1 MEMSRF
7 KPELENEV
15 PQNAIAFKVNG
26 RLMDLSLFTGGANVT
41 FVTTDTE
48 EGLEILRH
56 STSHL
61 MAQAVKDIFPEARL
75 GIGPATAEGFYYDFD
90 LPRTLTQEDLVK
102 IEEKMRENASR
113 NEPFQRVEM
122 KKEEAIKLFQSLNEV
137 YKVELLQEIP
147 DETVSLY
154 RLGQFLDLCRGPHV
168 PSSGYL
174 KHFKLLSVAG
184 AYWRGDEKRP
194 MLQRIY
200 GTAFPTEEGLN
211 QYLYL
216 LEEAQ
221 RRDHRRLGKELEIF
235 SIEDISGAGLVI
247 WHPKGA
253 ILRRIIE
260 DFDVQEHL
268 RRGYSLVTSP
278 HIAKSDLFRVSGH
291 TEFYRENMYF
301 FTIDDQE
308 FVLKPMNCPYHV
320 LIYRSKTRS
329 YKDLPLRFFE
339 MGTVYRYERSGVLHG
354 LLRVRGFTQDD
365 AHIFCRPDQLLDEL
379 EGVLD
384 LVTFM
389 LETFGF
395 RDFDVRLSTQP
406 EKFIGSQEN
415 WDRATSALREA
426 LQRKGI
432 PYTVDPGEGVFYGPK
447 IDTKLRDALGRLW
460 QGPTVQVDF
469 NFPEKFN
476 LTYMG
481 EDGKE
486 HQPVMIHRAILGS
499 LERFIGALIEHYAGD
514 FPLWLA
520 PQQAV
525 VIPIASRH
533 QEYAQEVCEL
543 LRSRGIRVEIDS
555 RSEKMNAKIRDA
567 EMLKIPFIL
576 VVGDREAE
584 SRSVSVRRR
593 KKGDLG
599 SMPLSL
605 LEEKMLR
612 EIQKKA
618 VEPLD

>member
-1 MEMSRF
+1 MKMNRF
-7 KPELENEV
+7 KPEPEGSI
-15 PQNAIAFKVNG
+15 PQDAIALKVDG
-26 RLMDLSLFTGGANVT
+26 RLMDLSAFTGGKDVT
-41 FVTTDTE
+41 FIKTSTE

-61 MAQAVKDIFPEARL
+61 MAQAVKEIFPEAKL

-90 LPRTLTQEDLVK
+90 LPRPLTQEDLIA
-102 IEEKMRENASR
+102 IEEKMKEIASR
-113 NEPFQRVEM
+113 DQPFQREEI
-122 KKEEAIKLFQSLNEV
+122 KREEALELFQRLNEDF
-137 YKVELLQEIP
+137 KVELLQELP
-147 DETVSLY
+147 EETVSLY
-154 RLGQFLDLCRGPHV
+154 RVGEFVDLCRGPHA
-168 PSSGYL
+168 PSTGYL

-200 GTAFPTEEGLN
+200 GTAFPTKEGLE
-211 QYLYL
+211 QYLHL

-268 RRGYSLVTSP
+268 RRGYNLVTSP
-278 HIAKSDLFRVSGH
+278 HIAKSDLYRVSGH

-301 FTIDDQE
+301 FTIDEQE

-379 EGVLD
+379 VGVLD
-384 LVTFM
+384 LVIFM

-395 RDFDVRLSTQP
+395 KEFDVRLSTQP

-415 WDRATSALREA
+415 WDRATAALKEA
-426 LQRKGI
+426 LERKDI
-432 PYTVDPGEGVFYGPK
+432 PFRVDPGEGVFYGPK
-447 IDTKLRDALGRLW
+447 IDTKLKDALGRTW

-533 QEYAQEVCEL
+533 QEYSQEVRDL
-543 LRSRGIRVEIDS
+543 LRAQGIRAEVDS

-567 EMLKIPFIL
+567 ETQKIPFIL
-576 VVGDREAE
+576 IVGDREVE

-599 SMPLSL
+599 DMPLSQL
-605 LEEKMLR
+605 IEKMVE

-618 VEPLD
+618 IEPLD

>member
-1 MEMSRF
+1 MNRF
-7 KPELENEV
+7 KPELKGSI
-15 PQNAIAFKVNG
+15 PQDAIAIKIDGN
-26 RLMDLSLFTGGANVT
+26 LLDLSAFKEGMTGD
-41 FVTTDTE
+41 FVTADTE

-61 MAQAVKDIFPEARL
+61 MAQAVKEIFPEAKL
-75 GIGPATAEGFYYDFD
+75 GIGPATSEGFYYDFD
-90 LPRTLTQEDLVK
+90 LPRPLTQEDLAL
-102 IEEKMRENASR
+102 IQEKMEELSRKDIPFKRE
-113 NEPFQRVEM
+113 EM
-122 KKEEAIKLFQSLNEV
+122 GKGEAIKLFQDLNETF
-137 YKVELLQEIP
+137 KVELLNELP
-147 DETVSLY
+147 EDKVSIY
-154 RLGQFLDLCRGPHV
+154 RSGDFVDLCRGPHV
-168 PSSGYL
+168 PSTGYL

-184 AYWRGDEKRP
+184 AYWRGNERNP

-200 GTAFPTEEGLN
+200 GTAFPSKEALDN
-211 QYLYL
+211 YMFL
-216 LEEAQ
+216 LQEAQ

-235 SIEDISGAGLVI
+235 SIEDISGAGLVV

-260 DFDVQEHL
+260 NFDLEEHL
-268 RRGYSLVTSP
+268 RRGYNLVTSP
-278 HIAKSDLFRVSGH
+278 HLSKSDLFKVSGH

-301 FTIDDQE
+301 LEIDEQE
-308 FVLKPMNCPYHV
+308 FVLKPMNCPFHV

-365 AHIFCRPDQLLDEL
+365 GHIFCRPDQLLDEL
-379 EGVLD
+379 LGVLD

-389 LETFGF
+389 LGAFGF
-395 RDFDVRLSTQP
+395 KEFDVRLSTQP

-415 WDRATSALREA
+415 WDRATQALKEA
-426 LQRKGI
+426 LEKSGI
-432 PYTVDPGEGVFYGPK
+432 PYKVDPGEGVFYGPK
-447 IDTKLRDALGRLW
+447 IDTKLKDALGRAW

-481 EDGKE
+481 EDGRE

-525 VIPIASRH
+525 VIPISTRH
-533 QEYAQEVCEL
+533 HEYALQVLSL
-543 LRSRGIRVEIDS
+543 LEQNGIRAEVDF
-555 RSEKMNAKIRDA
+555 RGEKMNAKIRDA
-567 EMLKIPFIL
+567 ELSKIPFLLI
-576 VVGDREAE
+576 VGDREAE
-584 SRSVSVRRR
+584 SGSVSVRRR
-593 KKGDLG
+593 KVGDLG
-599 SMPLSL
+599 PMPLDSL
-605 LEEKMLR
+605 ISKMVKEVSSRSL
-612 EIQKKA
+612 
-618 VEPLD
+618 EPLD

>member
-1 MEMSRF
+1 MNRF
-7 KPELENEV
+7 KPEPEGSI
-15 PQNAIAFKVNG
+15 PQDAIALKVDG
-26 RLMDLSLFTGGANVT
+26 RLMDLSAFTGGKDVT
-41 FVTTDTE
+41 FIKTSTE

-56 STSHL
+56 SASHL
-61 MAQAVKDIFPEARL
+61 MAQAVKEIFPEAKL

-90 LPRTLTQEDLVK
+90 LPRPLTQEDLIA
-102 IEEKMRENASR
+102 IEEKMKEIASR
-113 NEPFQRVEM
+113 DQPFQREEI
-122 KKEEAIKLFQSLNEV
+122 KREEALELFQRLNEDF
-137 YKVELLQEIP
+137 KVELLQELP
-147 DETVSLY
+147 EETVSLY
-154 RLGQFLDLCRGPHV
+154 RVGEFVDLCRGPHA
-168 PSSGYL
+168 PSTGYL

-200 GTAFPTEEGLN
+200 GTAFPTKEGLE
-211 QYLYL
+211 QYLHL

-268 RRGYSLVTSP
+268 RRGYNLVTSP
-278 HIAKSDLFRVSGH
+278 HIAKSDLYRVSGH

-301 FTIDDQE
+301 FTIDEQE

-379 EGVLD
+379 VGVLD
-384 LVTFM
+384 LVIFM

-395 RDFDVRLSTQP
+395 KEFDVRLSTQP

-415 WDRATSALREA
+415 WDRATAALKEA
-426 LQRKGI
+426 LERKGI
-432 PYTVDPGEGVFYGPK
+432 PFRVDPGEGVFYGPK
-447 IDTKLRDALGRLW
+447 IDTKLKDALGRTW

-533 QEYAQEVCEL
+533 QEYSQEVRDL
-543 LRSRGIRVEIDS
+543 LRAQGIRAEVDS

-567 EMLKIPFIL
+567 ETQKIPFIL
-576 VVGDREAE
+576 IVGDREVE

-599 SMPLSL
+599 AMPLSQL
-605 LEEKMLR
+605 IEKMVE

-618 VEPLD
+618 IEPLD

>member
-1 MEMSRF
+1 MSRF
-7 KPELENEV
+7 KPEPESV
-15 PQNAIAFKVNG
+15 IPGDAIAFKVNG
-26 RLMDLSLFTGGANVT
+26 RLMDLSLFTGENNVT
-41 FVTTDTE
+41 FITPNTE

-61 MAQAVKDIFPEARL
+61 MAQAVKDIFPEAKL
-75 GIGPATAEGFYYDFD
+75 GIGPATADGFYYDFD
-90 LPRTLTQEDLVK
+90 LPRALSQEDLVK
-102 IEEKMRENASR
+102 IEEKMREHASR
-113 NEPFQRVEM
+113 DESFHRQEM
-122 KKEEAIKLFQSLNEV
+122 TKEEAIKLFQSLNEV

-147 DETVSLY
+147 EEVVSLY
-154 RLGQFLDLCRGPHV
+154 RLGQFVDLCRGPHV
-168 PSSGYL
+168 PSTGYL

-184 AYWRGDEKRP
+184 AYWRGDERRP

-211 QYLYL
+211 QHLHL

-221 RRDHRRLGKELEIF
+221 KRDHRRLGKELEIF
-235 SIEDISGAGLVI
+235 SIEDLSGAGLVI

-320 LIYRSKTRS
+320 LIYRSQTRS

-384 LVTFM
+384 LVIYM

-395 RDFDVRLSTQP
+395 REFDVRLSTQP

-415 WDRATSALREA
+415 WDRATLALREA

-499 LERFIGALIEHYAGD
+499 LERFIGALIEQYAGD

-525 VIPIASRH
+525 LIPIASRH

-543 LRSRGIRVEIDS
+543 LKSQGIRVEIDS

-567 EMLKIPFIL
+567 ELQKIPFIL

-584 SRSVSVRRR
+584 CRSVSVRRR
-593 KKGDLG
+593 RKGDLG
-599 SMPLSL
+599 SMTISAL
-605 LEEKMLR
+605 LEKMLA

>member
-1 MEMSRF
+1 MNRF
-7 KPELENEV
+7 KPEPEGSI
-15 PQNAIAFKVNG
+15 PQDAIALKVDG
-26 RLMDLSLFTGGANVT
+26 RLMDLSAFTGGKDVT
-41 FVTTDTE
+41 FIKTSTE

-61 MAQAVKDIFPEARL
+61 MAQAVKEIFPEAKL
-75 GIGPATAEGFYYDFD
+75 GIGPATSEGFYYDFD
-90 LPRTLTQEDLVK
+90 LPRPLTQEDLIA
-102 IEEKMRENASR
+102 IEEKMKEIASR
-113 NEPFQRVEM
+113 DQPFQREEI
-122 KKEEAIKLFQSLNEV
+122 KREEALELFQRLNEDF
-137 YKVELLQEIP
+137 KVELLQELP
-147 DETVSLY
+147 EETVSLY
-154 RLGQFLDLCRGPHV
+154 RVGEFVDLCRGPHA
-168 PSSGYL
+168 PSTGYL

-200 GTAFPTEEGLN
+200 GTAFPTKEGLE
-211 QYLYL
+211 QYLHL

-268 RRGYSLVTSP
+268 RRGYNLVTSP
-278 HIAKSDLFRVSGH
+278 HIAKSDLYRVSGH

-301 FTIDDQE
+301 FTIDEQE

-379 EGVLD
+379 VGVLD
-384 LVTFM
+384 LVIFM

-395 RDFDVRLSTQP
+395 KEFDVRLSTQP

-415 WDRATSALREA
+415 WDRATAALKEA
-426 LQRKGI
+426 LERKGI
-432 PYTVDPGEGVFYGPK
+432 PFRVDPGEGVFYGPK
-447 IDTKLRDALGRLW
+447 IDTKLKDALGRTW

-533 QEYAQEVCEL
+533 QEYSQEVRDL
-543 LRSRGIRVEIDS
+543 LRAQGIRAEVDS

-567 EMLKIPFIL
+567 ETQKIPFIL
-576 VVGDREAE
+576 IVGDREVE

-599 SMPLSL
+599 AMPLSQL
-605 LEEKMLR
+605 VEKMVE

-618 VEPLD
+618 IEPLD

>member
-1 MEMSRF
+1 MKMSGF
-7 KPELENEV
+7 KPE
-15 PQNAIAFKVNG
+15 PMDSIPSDAIALKVDG
-26 RLMDLSLFTGGANVT
+26 RLVDLSRIKEEKGFTL
-41 FVTTDTE
+41 VTTSSE

-61 MAQAVKDIFPEARL
+61 MAQAVKELFPQAKL
-75 GIGPATAEGFYYDFD
+75 GIGPATGEGFYYDFD
-90 LPRTLTQEDLVK
+90 LPRPLSQDDLSLIEERMREIARRNLPFERIEASRQQALEIFQGLKEDL
-102 IEEKMRENASR
+102 
-113 NEPFQRVEM
+113 
-122 KKEEAIKLFQSLNEV
+122 
-137 YKVELLQEIP
+137 KVELIQELS
-147 DETVSLY
+147 EEKVSLY
-154 RLGQFLDLCRGPHV
+154 RVDAFLDLCRGPHV
-168 PSSGYL
+168 PATGYL
-174 KHFKLLSVAG
+174 RHFKLLSIAG

-200 GTAFPTEEGLN
+200 GTAFPTKEGLED
-211 QYLYL
+211 YLHL

-221 RRDHRRLGKELEIF
+221 KRDHRRLGKELEIF

-253 ILRRIIE
+253 VMRRIIE
-260 DFDVQEHL
+260 DFDLQEHL
-268 RRGYSLVTSP
+268 RRGYKLVASP
-278 HIAKSDLFRVSGH
+278 HVAKSDLFRVSGH

-339 MGTVYRYERSGVLHG
+339 LGTVYRYERSGVLHG

-365 AHIFCRPDQLLDEL
+365 AHIFCRPDQLLEEI

-384 LVTFM
+384 LVAFM
-389 LETFGF
+389 LQAFGF
-395 RDFDVRLSTQP
+395 REFDVRLSTQP
-406 EKFIGSQEN
+406 EKFIGAQEN
-415 WDRATSALREA
+415 WDRATAALKEA
-426 LQRKGI
+426 LERKGI

-447 IDTKLRDALGRLW
+447 IDIKLKDALGRLW

-533 QEYAQEVCEL
+533 HPYALAVCEAL
-543 LRSRGIRVEIDS
+543 KAKGIRAEADL

-567 EMLKIPFIL
+567 ETQKIPFIL
-576 VVGDREAE
+576 IVGDREAE
-584 SRSVSVRRR
+584 NQAVSVRRH

-599 SMPLSL
+599 SMSL
-605 LEEKMLR
+605 EALVQKMEQ
-612 EIQKKA
+612 EISTRTT
-618 VEPLD
+618 ESLD

>member
-1 MEMSRF
+1 MNRF
-7 KPELENEV
+7 KPEPEGSI
-15 PQNAIAFKVNG
+15 PQDAIALKVDG
-26 RLMDLSLFTGGANVT
+26 RLMDLSAFTGGKDVT
-41 FVTTDTE
+41 FIKTSTE

-61 MAQAVKDIFPEARL
+61 MAQAVKEIFPEAKL

-90 LPRTLTQEDLVK
+90 LPRPLTQEDLIA
-102 IEEKMRENASR
+102 IEEKMKEIASR
-113 NEPFQRVEM
+113 DQPFQREEI
-122 KKEEAIKLFQSLNEV
+122 KREEALELFQRLNEDF
-137 YKVELLQEIP
+137 KVELLQELP
-147 DETVSLY
+147 EETVSLY
-154 RLGQFLDLCRGPHV
+154 RVGEFVDLCRGPHA
-168 PSSGYL
+168 PSTGYL

-200 GTAFPTEEGLN
+200 GTAFPTKEGLE
-211 QYLYL
+211 QYLHL

-268 RRGYSLVTSP
+268 RRGYNLVTSP
-278 HIAKSDLFRVSGH
+278 HIAKSDLYRVSGH

-301 FTIDDQE
+301 FTIDEQE

-379 EGVLD
+379 VGVLD
-384 LVTFM
+384 LVIFM

-395 RDFDVRLSTQP
+395 KEFDVRLSTQP

-415 WDRATSALREA
+415 WDRATAALKEA
-426 LQRKGI
+426 LERKGI
-432 PYTVDPGEGVFYGPK
+432 PFRVDPGEGVFYGPK
-447 IDTKLRDALGRLW
+447 IDTKLKDALGRTW

-533 QEYAQEVCEL
+533 QEYSQEVRDL
-543 LRSRGIRVEIDS
+543 LRAQGIRAEVDS

-567 EMLKIPFIL
+567 ETQKIPFIL
-576 VVGDREAE
+576 IVGDREVE

-599 SMPLSL
+599 AMPLSQL
-605 LEEKMLR
+605 IEKMLE

-618 VEPLD
+618 IEPLD

>member
-1 MEMSRF
+1 MKMNRF
-7 KPELENEV
+7 KPEPEGSI
-15 PQNAIAFKVNG
+15 PQDAIALKVDG
-26 RLMDLSLFTGGANVT
+26 RLMDLSAFTGGKNVT
-41 FVTTDTE
+41 FIKTSTE

-61 MAQAVKDIFPEARL
+61 MAQAVKEIFPEAKL

-90 LPRTLTQEDLVK
+90 LPRPLTQEDLIA
-102 IEEKMRENASR
+102 IEEKMKEIASR
-113 NEPFQRVEM
+113 DQPFQREEI
-122 KKEEAIKLFQSLNEV
+122 KREEALELFQCLNEDF
-137 YKVELLQEIP
+137 KVELLQELP
-147 DETVSLY
+147 EETVSLY
-154 RLGQFLDLCRGPHV
+154 RVGEFVDLCRGPHA
-168 PSSGYL
+168 PSTGYL
-174 KHFKLLSVAG
+174 KHFKLLSLAG

-200 GTAFPTEEGLN
+200 GTAFPTKEGLE

-268 RRGYSLVTSP
+268 RRGYNLVTSP
-278 HIAKSDLFRVSGH
+278 HIAKSDLYRVSGH

-301 FTIDDQE
+301 FTIDEQE

-379 EGVLD
+379 VGVLD
-384 LVTFM
+384 LVIFM

-395 RDFDVRLSTQP
+395 KEFDVRLSTQP

-415 WDRATSALREA
+415 WDRATAALKEA
-426 LQRKGI
+426 LERKGI
-432 PYTVDPGEGVFYGPK
+432 PYKVDPGEGVFYGPK
-447 IDTKLRDALGRLW
+447 IDTKLKDALGRTW

-533 QEYAQEVCEL
+533 QEYSQEVCDL
-543 LRSRGIRVEIDS
+543 LRAQGIRAEVDS

-567 EMLKIPFIL
+567 ETQKIPFIL
-576 VVGDREAE
+576 IVGDREVE

-599 SMPLSL
+599 AMPLSQL
-605 LEEKMLR
+605 VEKMVE

-618 VEPLD
+618 IEPLD

>member
-1 MEMSRF
+1 MNRF
-7 KPELENEV
+7 KPEPEGSI
-15 PQNAIAFKVNG
+15 PQDAIALKVDG
-26 RLMDLSLFTGGANVT
+26 RLMDLSAFTGGKDVT
-41 FVTTDTE
+41 FIKTSTE

-61 MAQAVKDIFPEARL
+61 MAQAVKEIFPEAKL

-90 LPRTLTQEDLVK
+90 LPRPLTQEDLIA
-102 IEEKMRENASR
+102 IEEKMKEIASR
-113 NEPFQRVEM
+113 DQPFQREEI
-122 KKEEAIKLFQSLNEV
+122 KREEALELFQRLNEDF
-137 YKVELLQEIP
+137 KVELLQELP
-147 DETVSLY
+147 EETVSLY
-154 RLGQFLDLCRGPHV
+154 RVGEFVDLCRGPHA
-168 PSSGYL
+168 PSTGYL

-200 GTAFPTEEGLN
+200 GTAFPTKEGLE
-211 QYLYL
+211 QYLHL

-268 RRGYSLVTSP
+268 RRGYNLVTSP
-278 HIAKSDLFRVSGH
+278 HIAKSDLYRVSGH

-301 FTIDDQE
+301 FTIDEQE

-379 EGVLD
+379 VGVLD
-384 LVTFM
+384 LVIFM

-395 RDFDVRLSTQP
+395 KEFDVRLSTQP

-415 WDRATSALREA
+415 WDRATAALKEA
-426 LQRKGI
+426 LERKDI
-432 PYTVDPGEGVFYGPK
+432 PFRVDPGEGVFYGPK
-447 IDTKLRDALGRLW
+447 IDTKLKDALGRTW

-533 QEYAQEVCEL
+533 QEYSQEVRDL
-543 LRSRGIRVEIDS
+543 LRAQGIRAEVDS

-567 EMLKIPFIL
+567 ETQKIPFIL
-576 VVGDREAE
+576 IVGDREVE

-599 SMPLSL
+599 DMPLSQL
-605 LEEKMLR
+605 IEKMVE

-618 VEPLD
+618 IEPLD

>member
-1 MEMSRF
+1 MSRF

>member
-1 MEMSRF
+1 MNRF
-7 KPELENEV
+7 KPEPEGSI
-15 PQNAIAFKVNG
+15 PQDAIALKVDG
-26 RLMDLSLFTGGANVT
+26 RLMDLSALTGGKDVT
-41 FVTTDTE
+41 FIKTSTE

-61 MAQAVKDIFPEARL
+61 MAQAVKEIFPEAKL

-90 LPRTLTQEDLVK
+90 LPRPLTQEDLIA
-102 IEEKMRENASR
+102 IEEKMKEIASR
-113 NEPFQRVEM
+113 DQPFQREEI
-122 KKEEAIKLFQSLNEV
+122 KREEALELFQRLNEDF
-137 YKVELLQEIP
+137 KVELLQELP
-147 DETVSLY
+147 EETVSLY
-154 RLGQFLDLCRGPHV
+154 RVGKFVDLCRGPHA
-168 PSSGYL
+168 PSTGYL

-200 GTAFPTEEGLN
+200 GTAFPTKEGLE
-211 QYLYL
+211 QYLHL

-268 RRGYSLVTSP
+268 RRGYNLVTSP
-278 HIAKSDLFRVSGH
+278 HIAKSDLYRVSGH

-301 FTIDDQE
+301 FTIDEQE

-365 AHIFCRPDQLLDEL
+365 AHIFCRPDQLLGEL
-379 EGVLD
+379 VGVLD
-384 LVTFM
+384 LVIFM

-395 RDFDVRLSTQP
+395 KEFDVRLSTQP

-415 WDRATSALREA
+415 WDRATAALKEA
-426 LQRKGI
+426 LERKGI
-432 PYTVDPGEGVFYGPK
+432 PYKVDPGEGVFYGPK
-447 IDTKLRDALGRLW
+447 IDTKLKDALGRTW

-533 QEYAQEVCEL
+533 QEYSQEVRDL
-543 LRSRGIRVEIDS
+543 LRAQGIRAEVDS

-567 EMLKIPFIL
+567 ETQKIPFIL
-576 VVGDREAE
+576 IVGDREVE

-599 SMPLSL
+599 AMPLSQL
-605 LEEKMLR
+605 IEKMVE
-612 EIQKKA
+612 EIQKKTI
-618 VEPLD
+618 EPLD

>member
-1 MEMSRF
+1 MNRF
-7 KPELENEV
+7 KPEPEGSI
-15 PQNAIAFKVNG
+15 PQDAIALKVDG
-26 RLMDLSLFTGGANVT
+26 RLMDLSAFTGGKDVT
-41 FVTTDTE
+41 FIKTSTE

-61 MAQAVKDIFPEARL
+61 MAQAVKEIFPEAKL

-90 LPRTLTQEDLVK
+90 LPRPLTQEDLIA
-102 IEEKMRENASR
+102 IEEKMKEIASR
-113 NEPFQRVEM
+113 DQPFQREEI
-122 KKEEAIKLFQSLNEV
+122 KREEALELFQRLNEDF
-137 YKVELLQEIP
+137 KVELLQELP
-147 DETVSLY
+147 EETVSLY
-154 RLGQFLDLCRGPHV
+154 RVGEFVDLCRGPHA
-168 PSSGYL
+168 PSTGYL

-200 GTAFPTEEGLN
+200 GTAFPTKEGLE
-211 QYLYL
+211 QYLHL

-268 RRGYSLVTSP
+268 RRGYNLVTSP
-278 HIAKSDLFRVSGH
+278 HIAKSDLYRVSGH

-301 FTIDDQE
+301 FTIDEQE

-379 EGVLD
+379 VGVLD
-384 LVTFM
+384 LVIFM

-395 RDFDVRLSTQP
+395 KEFDVRLSTQP

-415 WDRATSALREA
+415 WDRATAALKEA
-426 LQRKGI
+426 LERKGI
-432 PYTVDPGEGVFYGPK
+432 PFRVDPGEGVFYGPK
-447 IDTKLRDALGRLW
+447 IDTKLKDALGRTW

-533 QEYAQEVCEL
+533 QEYSQEVRDL
-543 LRSRGIRVEIDS
+543 LRAQGIRAEVDS

-567 EMLKIPFIL
+567 ETQKIPFIL
-576 VVGDREAE
+576 IVGDREVE

-599 SMPLSL
+599 AMPLSQL
-605 LEEKMLR
+605 IEKMVE

-618 VEPLD
+618 IEPLD